1 MDVSFMNYDVL
12 RDYVIALKSR
22 ASIHYIM
29 ETDSLAVDRRID
41 GCGCR
46 QDAISLKL
54 NGFDV
59 LLDLDDTVLHNDF
72 ADEIFP
78 EYLFEPS
85 IDPFEAKSR
94 ILSAHYR
101 YLSEFSWL
109 SFDWEKLYLEHVRP
123 KLSFELGGLE
133 KKYYRWPFVY
143 RFRGALKLLRTL
155 RGLGCRIYAYT
166 NGYYKYQ
173 SKLLEILGMRQ
184 YFDDIYSPDRLG
196 VSKMHMFEKLNVK
209 KDKTIVIGDVFFF
222 DVEVPSHYGVRTI
235 LLYRFRK
242 GPHGSPSSL
251 PTYSF
256 YDLRSLIEHIEVF

>member
-1 MDVSFMNYDVL
+1 MNYELL

-22 ASIHYIM
+22 ASVYY
-29 ETDSLAVDRRID
+29 ETNSGSLIVDRRID

-46 QDAISLKL
+46 QDVISLKM

-59 LLDLDDTVLHNDF
+59 LIDLDDTIFHNDF

-78 EYLFEPS
+78 EYLFES
-85 IDPFEAKSR
+85 STDPFEAKTS

-123 KLSFELGGLE
+123 KFYFELDRLE
-133 KKYYRWPFVY
+133 EKYYRWPFVY
-143 RFRGALKLLRTL
+143 RFRNALKLLKTL
-155 RGLGCRIYAYT
+155 KRLGCRIYAYT

-173 SKLLEILGMRQ
+173 SKLLEIMGMRH

-196 VSKMHMFEKLNVK
+196 VSKMHMFEKLNVH
-209 KDKTIVIGDVFFF
+209 KDKTIVIGDDFFF
-222 DVEVPSHYGVRTI
+222 DVEVPSYYGFKTI
-235 LLYRFRK
+235 LIYRFRK

-256 YDLRSLIEHIEVF
+256 YDLRSLIKHIEVL